1 MKIYIVQIKDT
12 KLAYPSLEKAQ
23 AALTRYQLDNLGL
36 KIPNEGV
43 SYKIYPVDLMATNYI
58 AILIHK
64 KTEEHSFIDSNIGD
78 TLEEFKEFIEKEYSK
93 DYYFEIVPYFRL

>member
-1 MKIYIVQIKDT
+1 MKIYIVQINET

-36 KIPNEGV
+36 QIPNDELN
-43 SYKIYPVDLMATNYI
+43 YKIYPVDLMASNYI

-93 DYYFEIVPYFRL
+93 DFYFEIVPYFRL